1 MKGLSPKFPLYIDNI
16 IGAYAANV
24 TLEEVAKQNFKNL
37 LLTTPGERVMDT
49 NFGVGLRN
57 YFFEQMTAG
66 TYAKISENIM
76 SQVNQYMPFLD
87 INDISFAPGDGIEG
101 EENLLSVTIDYS
113 IPPRGNIE
121 QLTIGSSANT
131 V

>member
-37 LLTTPGERVMDT
+37 LLTTPGERVMDI
-49 NFGVGLRN
+49 NFGVGLRR
-57 YFFEQMTAG
+57 YFFEPMTG
-66 TYAKISENIM
+66 TTFEKISENIM

-101 EENLLSVTIDYS
+101 EDNLLSITIDYS